1 MALPR
6 LHLFEL
12 EDLEWFPDTIR
23 NLALDYLGF
32 MEVRFALHKPVM
44 PLLRRMF
51 AQTGTLNVVDL
62 CSGRGELV
70 LALYEA
76 LSSEGIDVEFTLT
89 DKFPNLI
96 AFRYISSQH
105 PLKLHYVTGSVDATK
120 VPPELAGLRTIFNA
134 FHHFPPRAARR
145 VLEDAV
151 KAGQPI
157 CIFEIPERRLLTI
170 ISLLLTPLFVVF
182 ATPFIRP
189 FRWKRL
195 LWTYLIPLVPFMCC
209 WDGVI
214 SQLRAYT
221 IAELS
226 ELTHGLEDYEWSAG
240 NTPIHGQPGHLTY
253 LLGETRSDNV
263 SLIPC
268 RYKIVNSTE
277 PEYDHHAALDSH
289 HCGTIRWVN
298 CDSAGACSAS
308 VGNLYAPATLWMGRG
323 IPGILELDWLDRGHT
338 RGRTF
343 NLDSCF
349 RHSPGSVK
357 GQAGADSLFPDDAW
371 PVPIDTQSDVR
382 R

>member
-1 MALPR
+1 MTLPR

-12 EDLEWFPDTIR
+12 EDLEWFPHTIR

-44 PLLRRMF
+44 PLLRRML

-76 LSSEGIDVEFTLT
+76 LTSEGIDVEFTLT
-89 DKFPNLI
+89 DKFPNLV

-120 VPPELAGLRTIFNA
+120 VPSELAGLRTIFNA
-134 FHHFPPRAARR
+134 FHHFSPRAARR

-151 KAGQPI
+151 KAGQSI
-157 CIFEIPERRLLTI
+157 SIFEIPERRLLTI
-170 ISLLLTPLFVVF
+170 ISLLLTPLFVAF

-253 LLGETRSDNV
+253 LLGATRSDNV
-263 SLIPC
+263 SLIPLPVQD
-268 RYKIVNSTE
+268 RQSK
-277 PEYDHHAALDSH
+277 
-289 HCGTIRWVN
+289 
-298 CDSAGACSAS
+298 GAK
-308 VGNLYAPATLWMGRG
+308 V
-323 IPGILELDWLDRGHT
+323 
-338 RGRTF
+338 
-343 NLDSCF
+343 
-349 RHSPGSVK
+349 
-357 GQAGADSLFPDDAW
+357 
-371 PVPIDTQSDVR
+371 
-382 R
+382 